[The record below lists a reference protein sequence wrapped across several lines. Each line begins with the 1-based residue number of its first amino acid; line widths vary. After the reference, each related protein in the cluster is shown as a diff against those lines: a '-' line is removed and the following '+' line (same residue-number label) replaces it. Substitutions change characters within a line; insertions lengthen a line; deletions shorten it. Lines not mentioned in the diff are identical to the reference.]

1 MLSTEFLIT
10 SLIVVLLPGTG
21 VLFTISTGLTGGRR
35 ASIFAALG
43 CTAGIVPHLVA
54 SVLGLAAILH
64 TSSVAFQLLKYLG
77 VAYLAYLTWMMWKES
92 GVISLNNTPKE
103 RGALKIATRA
113 FLINILNPKLS
124 IFFLAFLPQF
134 VPSNATT
141 PIYHLLLLSALFML
155 MTLAVFIV
163 YGLFATAVRSYISG
177 SPRLIR
183 WVQRSFSGIFVA
195 MGAKLAMVER

>member
-1 MLSTEFLIT
+1 MPSVEFFIT

-21 VLFTISTGLTGGRR
+21 VLFTISTGLTRGKR
-35 ASIFAALG
+35 ASIFAAIG

-64 TSSVAFQLLKYLG
+64 ASSVAFQVLKYLG
-77 VAYLAYLTWMMWKES
+77 VVYLAYLAWVMWKES
-92 GVISLNNTPKE
+92 GVIAFENVPRE
-103 RGALKIATRA
+103 RQESKIAIRA

-134 VPSNATT
+134 VPGDVAS
-141 PIYHLLLLSALFML
+141 PVYYMLLLSIIFMA
-155 MTLAVFIV
+155 MTLVVFIV
-163 YGLFATAVRSYISG
+163 YGLFATGIRYYISE
-177 SPRLIR
+177 SPQLTQWIQRL
-183 WVQRSFSGIFVA
+183 FSGVFAA